1 MQMDFDICESIRIH
15 QIITGTDSI
24 GQLHSLNFVKI
35 RIHQIITWFYS
46 TVAEDVLMGDA
57 DPNAKSP
64 IAKSGRD
71 LHQSNLEFAFPYWI
85 ELLNKIS

>member
-1 MQMDFDICESIRIH
+1 
-15 QIITGTDSI
+15 
-24 GQLHSLNFVKI
+24 
-35 RIHQIITWFYS
+35 
-46 TVAEDVLMGDA
+46 MGDA
-57 DPNAKSP
+57 DPNAKSL